1 MEEETY
7 EYGCG
12 ILSSHRSYTRLQ
24 YSTGQQRERE
34 MFSDDSHQL
43 QSLLLLLSNKSRQSF
58 LVGGLEERKEKAT
71 KRREEEG
78 RWLLVYVYTQAK
90 RQGSKANTQRSQI
103 PRARHST
110 RENKR
115 TGWLLHGFLAL
126 SLLRFW
132 IASLIFLPSLFL
144 LLLPP
149 CVVATRAAVV
159 ARRGDQGSKKRN
171 YANFT
176 IDKAKTRRKKRLT
189 KKI

>member
-78 RWLLVYVYTQAK
+78 R
-90 RQGSKANTQRSQI
+90 
-103 PRARHST
+103 
-110 RENKR
+110 
-115 TGWLLHGFLAL
+115 
-126 SLLRFW
+126 
-132 IASLIFLPSLFL
+132 
-144 LLLPP
+144 
-149 CVVATRAAVV
+149 
-159 ARRGDQGSKKRN
+159 
-171 YANFT
+171 
-176 IDKAKTRRKKRLT
+176 
-189 KKI
+189 